1 MEYFMAKIV
10 EDVVIIK
17 FSKIV
22 KDNDTEVSDIANSDI
37 QAALEQ
43 VAQELAGD
51 SVVVEVVQA

>member
-10 EDVVIIK
+10 EDIVVIK

-22 KDNDTEVSDIANSDI
+22 KDNDSVGPNIAGPDI
-37 QAALEQ
+37 QIALEQ